1 MSGPSNTVVRDFAPG
16 EPLNNLE
23 KAGNEACCQH
33 CGSPYNTKERR
44 HGQFIVFSLVLFV
57 LLAIV
62 GNALMGQP
70 IPGMKHP
77 DPTLQLFSPAND
89 IVEYEH
95 HVFDRSRGED
105 KTPFQGWPSDEID
118 KTWQDAYIAGML
130 TTVDHDTAK
139 QLPEETE
146 RLPVP
151 GREDEYL
158 VTLDV
163 FHQMHC
169 LDIVRMALYPKRYD
183 KSFYLANGTIDYCKW
198 LHVDHC
204 IDQLRQALLCNSDVS
219 VVYYKWSDVVEGIRP
234 MVNNQHTCRNYDKVL
249 EWAKERNVGEGDWH
263 PSRRVIEED
272 NGTFSISQGR
282 NHALGGEGECNAI

>member
-1 MSGPSNTVVRDFAPG
+1 MPGPSNTAVRDFAPG

-33 CGSPYNTKERR
+33 CGSPYNAKERR

-62 GNALMGQP
+62 GNALMGQL

-77 DPTLQLFSPAND
+77 DPTLRLFSPAND

-169 LDIVRMALYPKRYD
+169 LDIVRMALYPQRYD

-272 NGTFSISQGR
+272 NGTFSIFQGR
-282 NHALGGEGECNAI
+282 NHALGDEGECNAI